1 MLRLDRLSR
10 EQTGL
15 IISDV
20 AGGKELPCEVQEQIM
35 SKADGVPLFAEE
47 LTKAVL
53 ESGLLR
59 DAGDRY
65 VTTASPLSLAI
76 PTTLL
81 GSLTARL
88 DRLGPSKEV
97 AQIGAVIGR
106 EFSYRLIAAVA
117 KISDPSLQSAIDQL
131 ATCGLISVRGEPP
144 DATYIF
150 KHALVQDAAYA
161 TMVRSKRQQ
170 LHSRI
175 ADAIMAGFPETVE
188 AQPELMAYHLAQAG
202 LTEKAIEYLR
212 KAGQRAIE
220 HSANTEAMGH
230 LTRARELLQSLS
242 ENPALKHVAAE
253 LKVTQAAR
261 FDLTSR
267 HASA

>member
-1 MLRLDRLSR
+1 M
-10 EQTGL
+10 G
-15 IISDV
+15 
-20 AGGKELPCEVQEQIM
+20 
-35 SKADGVPLFAEE
+35 KADGVPLFAEE

-65 VTTASPLSLAI
+65 VTTGSRPPLAI
-76 PTTLL
+76 PATLL

-88 DRLGPSKEV
+88 DRLGSSKEI
-97 AQIGAVIGR
+97 AQIGAAIGR

-117 KISDPSLQSAIDQL
+117 KISEFSLQTAIDQL

-144 DATYIF
+144 DASYIF

-170 LHSRI
+170 LHSRVANALI
-175 ADAIMAGFPETVE
+175 TGFPETVE

-212 KAGQRAIE
+212 KAGQRALE
-220 HSANTEAMGH
+220 HSANAEAMGH
-230 LTRARELLQSLS
+230 LTRARELLQLLS
-242 ENPALKHVAAE
+242 ENPALNYAAVK
-253 LKVTQAAR
+253 LKATQAAR
-261 FDLTSR
+261 VDLWSR